1 MKRKSSDDDWCKF
14 VHKVEDA
21 KENLL
26 KLKGETKL
34 KVLRAFIKNSDLDL
48 YKITVFELHKANKS
62 LVSNTAT
69 CLQKSKEVGC
79 SKQQR
84 ADRDDDD
91 DDDGGG
97 GGGDEERVVIV
108 PDQQPPEL
116 PEKLKQLHKDR
127 EVSEAVLVIQK
138 KIYNTDINTSQ
149 GRLSMPLRQIKNMEF
164 LSEKEKDLLS
174 ERGGIAVKLIDL
186 ADKNC
191 EVYNVT
197 LKQWKLKYTSNYC
210 LVTGWNTFLTK
221 NRLEKVIWGYIS
233 NEVAQAAEEDLAAVK
248 AELSSNQTKRWQGL
262 GMLRNIFLCVNLPW
276 ELKKE
281 AINFLLCIVD
291 GNVSHEYNNE
301 HVECSIYMPSLFAT
315 LQAVEMVVVYA
326 PDAVLRRNAFDALKK
341 VLADIPTSLRFD
353 TLMALI
359 KNTDSSSMIAI
370 LIDCVRKEMH
380 MENCRRISVG
390 NQVIRAQNNACDSA
404 AFWNAGALELVELI
418 LRPTHGRTCIPPRVW

>member
-62 LVSNTAT
+62 LVSNPAT
-69 CLQKSKEVGC
+69 CLQKSEEVGC

-91 DDDGGG
+91 DDD
-97 GGGDEERVVIV
+97 ERVVIV

-138 KIYNTDINTSQ
+138 KIYNTDVNTSQ

-276 ELKKE
+276 ELKKQ

-341 VLADIPTSLRFD
+341 VLSAVNLYRFILMKESTGNTNYTGVLSKKNLQKAYNEWLLPLRTLVTGIVAENKKDYDRLAMD
-353 TLMALI
+353 TV
-359 KNTDSSSMIAI
+359 
-370 LIDCVRKEMH
+370 CVL
-380 MENCRRISVG
+380 NPV
-390 NQVIRAQNNACDSA
+390 
-404 AFWNAGALELVELI
+404 ELVL
-418 LRPTHGRTCIPPRVW
+418 

>member
-62 LVSNTAT
+62 LVSNPAT
-69 CLQKSKEVGC
+69 CLQKSEEVGC

-91 DDDGGG
+91 DDD
-97 GGGDEERVVIV
+97 ERVVIV

-138 KIYNTDINTSQ
+138 KIYNTDVNTSQ

-276 ELKKE
+276 ELKKQ

-353 TLMALI
+353 TLMASI

>member
-14 VHKVEDA
+14 VHKVDDA
-21 KENLL
+21 KDNLL

-48 YKITVFELHKANKS
+48 YKITLFELHKANKS
-62 LVSNTAT
+62 LVSNPAT
-69 CLQKSKEVGC
+69 CLQKSEEVGC
-79 SKQQR
+79 SKQHR

-91 DDDGGG
+91 DDAGD
-97 GGGDEERVVIV
+97 DEERVVVV

-127 EVSEAVLVIQK
+127 EVSETVLVIQK
-138 KIYNTDINTSQ
+138 KIYSTDVNTSQ

-164 LSEKEKDLLS
+164 LSEEEKDLLS

-191 EVYNVT
+191 EVYN
-197 LKQWKLKYTSNYC
+197 
-210 LVTGWNTFLTK
+210 
-221 NRLEKVIWGYIS
+221 
-233 NEVAQAAEEDLAAVK
+233 AAKEDLAAVK
-248 AELSSNQTKRWQGL
+248 AELSSNQTKRWQAL

-276 ELKKE
+276 ELKKQ

-301 HVECSIYMPSLFAT
+301 HVLKET
-315 LQAVEMVVVYA
+315 LQAVEMVVIYA

-341 VLADIPTSLRFD
+341 GCDMIDHQDITIQFIMSSLLLVHMHFEKIQVLADIPTSLRFD

-380 MENCRRISVG
+380 MENCQRISIG
-390 NQVIRAQNNACDSA
+390 NEVIHAQYNACFSA

-418 LRPTHGRTCIPPRVW
+418 LRPTLGMTCIPPPVW